1 MRQMIQRAVFSELG
15 KFGTEDVYGDIVVLA
30 TANLRQSVASVVMGL
45 DALSFPCR
53 QLTDT
58 KNAGR
63 PTQYFNDQCVFD
75 GRNHPDHSRPALL
88 ILVFSTSPNVVLRT
102 C

>member
-1 MRQMIQRAVFSELG
+1 MI
-15 KFGTEDVYGDIVVLA
+15 A
-30 TANLRQSVASVVMGL
+30 TISLRQTLVSRLPALLWGLTRFSV
-45 DALSFPCR
+45 SFPYR

-58 KNAGR
+58 QNAGR
-63 PTQYFNDQCVFD
+63 PAQYFNDQCVFD

>member
-30 TANLRQSVASVVMGL
+30 TANLGQSVASVVMGL

-58 KNAGR
+58 QNEGR
-63 PTQYFNDQCVFD
+63 PAQYFNDQCVFD
-75 GRNHPDHSRPALL
+75 GRNHPQPFTASALD
-88 ILVFSTSPNVVLRT
+88 ISFQHVA
-102 C
+102 

>member
-1 MRQMIQRAVFSELG
+1 MIQRAVFSELG

-30 TANLRQSVASVVMGL
+30 TANLGQSVASVVMGL
-45 DALSFPCR
+45 DALLDLVPLPSA
-53 QLTDT
+53 DG
-58 KNAGR
+58 NAGR
-63 PTQYFNDQCVFD
+63 PAQYFNDQCVFD